1 MKQTLSMMVFA
12 GAVAIIT
19 LSSCTKEQPVS
30 DSNFV
35 SPSSYSPPD
44 ASQTVNLSLVA
55 NNWVNYDSQVYIN
68 TFKGVLA
75 TANVNGNREVTVYV
89 MDNGKEE
96 QISQR
101 HITYLGNELWATNT
115 GVDVSIVYRCSGPLP
130 FSFLNIRVQ
139 VKTR

>member
-1 MKQTLSMMVFA
+1 MKQILSMTVFA
-12 GAVAIIT
+12 GAVIIVT

-68 TFKGVLA
+68 TFKGVLT

>member
-1 MKQTLSMMVFA
+1 MMIFA
-12 GAVAIIT
+12 GAVTIIT

-55 NNWVNYDSQVYIN
+55 NNWVNYGNQIYVN
-68 TFKGVLA
+68 TFKGVLFS
-75 TANVNGNREVTVYV
+75 GNASGSRTVVVYAIIE
-89 MDNGKEE
+89 GKEV

-101 HITYLGNELWATNT
+101 HVTYKGNQLWANDSGLDVIINYQCNT
-115 GVDVSIVYRCSGPLP
+115 TLP
-130 FSFLNIRVQ
+130 FSLLYIRVQ
-139 VKTR
+139 VKY